1 MRNLNRGFTLV
12 ELMVVVAI
20 IGILASVALPQYREY
35 TQRAANGACLGEA
48 KAYMSA
54 AVGLL
59 ANNDAAPAFE
69 NQACQP
75 LVALPTTAQYQ
86 ANGQIIFLPQIR
98 GSVASARNTTCNV
111 GRADC
116 TLAP

>member
-48 KAYMSA
+48 KAYMGA

-59 ANNDAAPAFE
+59 ANNDAAPAFA
-69 NQACQP
+69 NDACQP
-75 LVALPTTAQYQ
+75 LGALPTTAQYQ
-86 ANGQIIFLPQIR
+86 ANAQVTFSPQVR
-98 GSVASARNTTCNV
+98 GNAAAARNAICNV
-111 GRADC
+111 GRGDC
-116 TLAP
+116 ALAP